1 VAFIPVAE
9 AKPVAA
15 PLFKSPTNSAGHV
28 VSYRPLEL
36 ARVIAVFPRAHFL
49 QITFLIL
56 RSSKPSS

>member
-28 VSYRPLEL
+28 VSYRPLER
-36 ARVIAVFPRAHFL
+36 ARDKEPIGFV
-49 QITFLIL
+49 
-56 RSSKPSS
+56 